1 MPAVSILLGGVLAE
15 AAAILALVLIV
26 ALVGPADAAA
36 ARAYAEHLGQWVGP
50 IGGAVASLVAA
61 LLVARGAAGVELAT
75 GTAVGVVAASVD
87 VAILAA
93 TRAPFQP
100 LFIVSN
106 AGRILAGGIGGWL
119 AARGRQGRRLV
130 VVRRIDAPIDVVFR
144 TVADITQFSRALPHI
159 VKVEFLS
166 DTRLGVGTR
175 FRETRLMK
183 GKENVTELQVT
194 EYVENDHV
202 RLVADN
208 HGIVWDSV
216 FAVEPGGARTRLTM
230 TMDTRTKRLMMKIM
244 LVLIS
249 GMVRKAVEADMDM
262 VRSYCE
268 QSMNLQSAASR
279 SAGPAPV
286 VRRP

>member
-1 MPAVSILLGGVLAE
+1 MRMPWGSIVLAGVLAE

-36 ARAYAEHLGQWVGP
+36 AQAYAERLGQWVGP
-50 IGGAVASLVAA
+50 IGGAAACLVAGF
-61 LLVARGAAGVELAT
+61 LVARAAAGVELAT
-75 GTAVGVVAASVD
+75 GTAVGVVAAMID

-93 TRAPFQP
+93 AGAPFQP

-119 AARGRQGRRLV
+119 AARNRQSSRLI
-130 VVRRIDAPIDVVFR
+130 VVRTIDAPMEIVFR

-166 DTRLGVGTR
+166 ASRVGVGTR

-183 GKENVTELQVT
+183 GKERVTEIEVT
-194 EYVENDHV
+194 EYVENEHV

-208 HGIVWDSV
+208 HGVVWDSV
-216 FAVEPGGARTRLTM
+216 FAVDDDGGHTRLTM
-230 TMDTRTKRLMMKIM
+230 TMETRTNRLVMKLM
-244 LVLIS
+244 LFAIG

-262 VRSYCE
+262 VRSHCE
-268 QSMNLQSAASR
+268 QRASTRSAAL
-279 SAGPAPV
+279 
-286 VRRP
+286 

>member
-1 MPAVSILLGGVLAE
+1 MPWVSILLGGVLAE

-36 ARAYAEHLGQWVGP
+36 AQAYAERLGEWVGP
-50 IGGAVASLVAA
+50 IGGATAALVAA
-61 LLVARGAAGVELAT
+61 FLVARGAAGVELAT
-75 GTAVGVVAASVD
+75 GTAVGIVAASVD

-93 TRAPFQP
+93 SRAPFQP

-130 VVRRIDAPIDVVFR
+130 LVRTIDAPIDVVFR

-166 DTRLGVGTR
+166 DARLGVGTR

-183 GKENVTELQVT
+183 GKENVTELEVT

-202 RLVADN
+202 RLIADN
-208 HGIVWDSV
+208 HGVVWDSL
-216 FAVEPGGARTRLTM
+216 FAVDDEGGRTLLTM
-230 TMDTRTKRLMMKIM
+230 TMDARTKRLLMKLM
-244 LVLIS
+244 LFAIS

-268 QSMNLQSAASR
+268 QLINPQSAASR
-279 SAGPAPV
+279 SAGL
-286 VRRP
+286 